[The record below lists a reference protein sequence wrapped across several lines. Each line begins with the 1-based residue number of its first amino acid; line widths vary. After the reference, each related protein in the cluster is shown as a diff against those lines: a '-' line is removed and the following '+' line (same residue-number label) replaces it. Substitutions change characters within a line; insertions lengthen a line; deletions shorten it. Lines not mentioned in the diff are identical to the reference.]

1 MFKKKLK
8 ILGIIPARG
17 GSKEIKKKN
26 LLKVGGKT
34 LVELAIKS
42 ANKSKLLTR
51 TIFSSEDKEI
61 LKVAKAAGAEV
72 PFIRPKKLA
81 KDNSSTF
88 SVLKHAVKWL
98 EKNEK
103 WKADIVVVLQPTT
116 PFRKGE
122 HIDAVLKLL
131 LKSGSDAAITIKKV
145 AYPSHWHL
153 KITNKNK
160 ISNLFKDGNRY
171 LRRQEAP
178 PTYQPAG
185 LVSALTRKLLFSLK
199 ASLPE
204 GDTRG
209 YIIPDKFAVNIDNI
223 YDYKLAKILKKEMLK

>member
-1 MFKKKLK
+1 MK

-42 ANKSKLLTR
+42 ARKSKLLTR

-88 SVLKHAVKWL
+88 SVLMHAVKWL

-178 PTYQPAG
+178 QTYQPAG

-199 ASLPE
+199 AALPE